1 MERRTRSVDP
11 GGGGGGAAAAIV
23 GGARQPFRQ
32 PAANPCRRSSCWLL
46 ACAVLLAWLAPGAS
60 AVTLRYARP
69 TISITHPTFGEVLE
83 STAVSIGAR
92 VRMAGAGSPGYG
104 VARPILR
111 EVSERD
117 SSSEICLLMASGGE
131 RVFEQCFA
139 QTAEEAAFH
148 TAGLTP
154 WAKYLL
160 RVTLRIRGV
169 TVAAALS
176 SFEVGGVMAEVEV
189 SGAGGDGRELVTR
202 QRELVSIDAALQL
215 AVDHQ
220 IDHRGRK
227 AEEIY

>member
-11 GGGGGGAAAAIV
+11 GGAGGGGAAAAIV

-117 SSSEICLLMASGGE
+117 SSEICLLMASGGE